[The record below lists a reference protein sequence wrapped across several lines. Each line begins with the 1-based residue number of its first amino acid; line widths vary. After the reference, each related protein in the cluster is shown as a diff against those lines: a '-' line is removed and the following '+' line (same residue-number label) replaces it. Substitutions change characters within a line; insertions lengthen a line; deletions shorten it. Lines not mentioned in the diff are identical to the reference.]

1 MQKNNHSSAAQKK
14 HQRLARQAKIA
25 MTIWITYFAVMLT
38 ALFGLLA
45 WPAWQLLSRGALSA
59 SGIIC
64 LCGALFLAFS
74 LRPRSWTKPR
84 LPRVFSPAFGVKLN
98 QKNTPFVFTLVTR
111 VAHELDIHVPLK
123 LTLTS
128 DPSVTVFPYHNR
140 FGKLESAYVAIGMPF
155 LGCLSEAE
163 LGSCLSHQFS
173 YLLKGD
179 IPATARIHRLRRFA
193 LTAITELEN
202 SLFILNLLH
211 VAVARR
217 FLRATAEIAYA
228 EVVEADLLA
237 ADRFGVVATRAA
249 IEKTALIA
257 PMWHAYYQHEIR
269 VALRRGVQLPIF
281 EGFRLFCKPTTKR
294 PAVQASIHG
303 YANAPSLEFH
313 SAPDVAERVSI
324 LTPGAKPAYPPLHHC
339 FHLLGGEHATE
350 AMWYAGMQA
359 NTEFTQ
365 ALQSAAGSDNAKTLK
380 IMNTVSWQDYSE
392 KIMPMQLRD
401 QFANSWMN
409 PKKLPLT
416 ELVALTYDLED
427 GWEKL
432 RAANSDFLSPQGKRN
447 YCIQVLEE
455 WVTACL
461 LQRGFSLQCSPG
473 QAWAMQRG
481 DTTVMPSVLMNAALS
496 GKLKSAVLKLYD
508 PAPAAAQVSPSA
520 TPHSVTTE
528 QTNPTAPVAAQNESS
543 AQTSTV
549 SQTEAEGVAATAPG
563 TVAGAVA
570 GTVAGAVAGT
580 SNV

>member
-1 MQKNNHSSAAQKK
+1 MQKKINSSAAQKK
-14 HQRLARQAKIA
+14 IQELARQAKFA
-25 MTIWITYFAVMLT
+25 MAIWVAYFVLMVT
-38 ALFGLLA
+38 ALLALLG
-45 WPAWQLLSRGALSA
+45 WPAWQLLSRGALSM

-64 LCGALFLAFS
+64 LCAALFLAFS

-111 VAHELDIHVPLK
+111 VAHELEVNVPLK

-140 FGKLESAYVAIGMPF
+140 YGRLESAYVAIGMPL

-163 LGSCLSHQFS
+163 LGSCLTHQFS
-173 YLLKGD
+173 YLLKGE
-179 IPATARIHRLRRFA
+179 IPATARLLRLRRFA
-193 LTAITELEN
+193 LTAVTELEN
-202 SLFILNLLH
+202 SLFVLNFLH
-211 VAVARR
+211 VAVARW
-217 FLRATAEIAYA
+217 FLRATANIAYV

-249 IEKTALIA
+249 IEKIALIA
-257 PMWHAYYQHEIR
+257 PMWHAYYQHEIK
-269 VALRRGVQLPIF
+269 AGLRRGVQLPLF

-294 PAVQASIHG
+294 PAVQATIHT
-303 YANAPSLEFH
+303 YANPLSVEFH
-313 SAPDVAERVSI
+313 STPDVAERVSI

-350 AMWYAGMQA
+350 ALWYAGLHA
-359 NTEFTQ
+359 YADFAESV
-365 ALQSAAGSDNAKTLK
+365 ADGAEAKASR

-392 KIMPMQLRD
+392 KIMPMQLRE
-401 QFANSWMN
+401 QFAESWMN

-427 GWEKL
+427 GWEKM
-432 RAANSDFLSPQGKRN
+432 RAASSDFLSPQGKRN

-481 DTTVMPSVLMNAALS
+481 KTTVMPSVLMNAALS

-508 PAPAAAQVSPSA
+508 PAPAAAHVAPSA
-520 TPHSVTTE
+520 TPHSATTE
-528 QTNPTAPVAAQNESS
+528 PASRTASAAAQSESNT
-543 AQTSTV
+543 QTPAA
-549 SQTEAEGVAATAPG
+549 SQAEP
-563 TVAGAVA
+563 GAVA
-570 GTVAGAVAGT
+570 ASSKV
-580 SNV
+580 

>member
-1 MQKNNHSSAAQKK
+1 MQKKINSSAAQKK
-14 HQRLARQAKIA
+14 VQELTRQAKLA
-25 MTIWITYFAVMLT
+25 MAIWIAYCVLMVT
-38 ALFGLLA
+38 ALLALLG
-45 WPAWQLLSRGALSA
+45 WPAWQLLSRGALSM

-64 LCGALFLAFS
+64 LCAALFLAFS

-123 LTLTS
+123 ITLTS

-140 FGKLESAYVAIGMPF
+140 FGKLESAYIAIGMPL

-163 LGSCLSHQFS
+163 LGSCLTHQFS
-173 YLLKGD
+173 YLLKGAV
-179 IPATARIHRLRRFA
+179 PATARLLRLRRFA

-202 SLFILNLLH
+202 SLFVLNFLY
-211 VAVARR
+211 VAVARW
-217 FLRATAEIAYA
+217 FLRATANIAYV
-228 EVVEADLLA
+228 EVLEADLLA

-249 IEKTALIA
+249 IEKIALIA
-257 PMWHAYYQHEIR
+257 PMWHAYYQHEIK
-269 VALRRGVQLPIF
+269 AGLRRGAQLPIF

-294 PAVQASIHG
+294 PAVQATIQA
-303 YANAPSLEFH
+303 YANPPSVEFH
-313 SAPDVAERVSI
+313 NTPDVAERVNK

-350 AMWYAGMQA
+350 ALWYAGLHAQA
-359 NTEFTQ
+359 ELT
-365 ALQSAAGSDNAKTLK
+365 QSAEDGADANASK

-392 KIMPMQLRD
+392 KIMPMRLRE
-401 QFANSWMN
+401 QFAESWMN
-409 PKKLPLT
+409 PKKLPLA

-427 GWEKL
+427 GWEKM

-461 LQRGFSLQCSPG
+461 LQRGFSLQYSPG

-481 DTTVMPSVLMNAALS
+481 ETTVMPSVLMNAALS
-496 GKLKSAVLKLYD
+496 GKLKSAILKLYD
-508 PAPAAAQVSPSA
+508 PAPAAAYVAPSI
-520 TPHSVTTE
+520 TPQSTTNE
-528 QTNPTAPVAAQNESS
+528 PTSSTASAAAQSESS
-543 AQTSTV
+543 AQTSSI
-549 SQTEAEGVAATAPG
+549 SQTEAEGVAGA
-563 TVAGAVA
+563 VAGAV
-570 GTVAGAVAGT
+570 VGAVAGA
-580 SNV
+580 SKV